1 MRVVFGEIFI
11 KSIKDFNVNCA
22 AFIDSKYV
30 ADLDAVKFAAEKAI
44 KSWERGERIS
54 RSLPLE
60 ILLYY
65 AATRQIKDAIKLGL
79 REGLNRV
86 AAVVLN
92 EKEFEK
98 IGFRQLKFDP
108 DFDLDL
114 IMKHYEI
121 TDEELKIVGEEKI
134 PLLIKERIALFAAMK
149 E

>member
-1 MRVVFGEIFI
+1 MNRVV
-11 KSIKDFNVNCA
+11 
-22 AFIDSKYV
+22 
-30 ADLDAVKFAAEKAI
+30 
-44 KSWERGERIS
+44 
-54 RSLPLE
+54 
-60 ILLYY
+60 
-65 AATRQIKDAIKLGL
+65 
-79 REGLNRV
+79 
-86 AAVVLN
+86 AVVLN